1 MNALGSLSQPT
12 APAPCAMRQCV
23 FCLEDIRAGA
33 SVCPHCGSNLSPL
46 QDLADKQTALDLR
59 LAALEQEIAAQR
71 AMAVEQASAN
81 HTAPAAPREAT
92 ALANKTDIRWPHM
105 LDNVFLGLTALLAAH
120 WLVTT
125 IPASNR
131 AAFRLVAL
139 VVALPFGFR
148 FERNS
153 RSGTT
158 GQALAALAFG
168 SIGTLAIG
176 VLDLAVGGH
185 AAPPVTAQDIVASV
199 ATVALSHYAGSAMAF
214 SRRRRA
220 DAARMPA
227 SSPNDPRARMH
238 IQPAQ
243 VKSTAEA
250 VKALYDA
257 AAPIAAGA
265 AALWAAFGHIL
276 F

>member
-1 MNALGSLSQPT
+1 M
-12 APAPCAMRQCV
+12 

-33 SVCPHCGSNLSPL
+33 SVCPHCGSNLNPL
-46 QDLADKQTALDLR
+46 QDFAAKQTALEER

-71 AMAVEQASAN
+71 AIAVEQAPANEAASAAPSESTASAN
-81 HTAPAAPREAT
+81 GTE
-92 ALANKTDIRWPHM
+92 IRWPHM
-105 LDNVFLGLTALLAAH
+105 LDNIFLGLTALVAVH

-125 IPASNR
+125 LPSSNR
-131 AAFRLVAL
+131 AMFRLVAL

-158 GQALAALAFG
+158 GQVLAALAFG

-176 VLDLAVGGH
+176 VLDLAVSGH
-185 AAPPVTAQDIVASV
+185 GTPPVTAQDVVASV
-199 ATVALSHYAGSAMAF
+199 ATIALSHYAGSALAF
-214 SRRRRA
+214 WRGRRA
-220 DAARMPA
+220 GGTKSPNAAWIAASSAEDPA
-227 SSPNDPRARMH
+227 SRMH
-238 IQPAQ
+238 IKPGQI
-243 VKSTAEA
+243 KSTAEA

-257 AAPIAAGA
+257 AAPLAAGA
-265 AALWAAFGHIL
+265 AALWAAFGHFL